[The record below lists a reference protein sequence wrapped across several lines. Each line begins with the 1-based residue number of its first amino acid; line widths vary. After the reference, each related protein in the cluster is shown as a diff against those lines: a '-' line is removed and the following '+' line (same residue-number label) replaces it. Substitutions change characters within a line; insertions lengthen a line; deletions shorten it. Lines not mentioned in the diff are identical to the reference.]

1 LIEDGAGMQ
10 EIPVEAPKPVIKAV
24 GTEYVSVDG
33 KMYHHKAYDAT
44 STGADHVVEKHG
56 EPEKTYVQNEEQQE
70 SSVWTQLAN
79 KTITE
84 EEYLK
89 AIQQKQKGE

>member
-1 LIEDGAGMQ
+1 
-10 EIPVEAPKPVIKAV
+10 VKPVIIPI
-24 GTEYVSVDG
+24 GDDYVSVDG
-33 KMYHHKAYDAT
+33 KTYHHKAYDAD
-44 STGADHVVEKHG
+44 STGASHIVEKNA
-56 EPEKTYVQNEEQQE
+56 EPEKTYVQNEEQNE
-70 SSVWTQLAN
+70 SNVWTQIAN